1 MHDAM
6 METLARYRME
16 RAKELIRDAE
26 NLFENGSY
34 KSGNNRAYYAIFYS
48 MRAVMALDGVDYK
61 KHSGVIQHFQRDYI
75 KTGIFD
81 KEYSQ
86 IIMSANEIRNASDYD
101 DFFIASRTETE
112 EQILAAK
119 KFYKAVEGYLTSR
132 IEE

>member
-6 METLARYRME
+6 METLAQYRMK
-16 RAKELIRDAE
+16 RAEELIQDAE
-26 NLFENGSY
+26 NLFEKGSY

-48 MRAVMALDGVDYK
+48 MRAVMALDGIDYK
-61 KHSGVIQHFQRDYI
+61 KHSGVIQHFQKEYI

-101 DFFIASRTETE
+101 DFFIASRTETM
-112 EQILAAK
+112 EQILSAK
-119 KFYKAVEGYLTSR
+119 KFYKAVERYLAFR
-132 IEE
+132 IGG